1 MSRNHLIWAL
11 ALAAAACSSAS
22 PPAADV
28 AQRPFPD
35 IGGAGVMLLPVQRIV
50 PAIAPPAAVDTTR
63 AVMALSGESLATL
76 EAELAYWLPEHARRV
91 QWVLPEA
98 IERAMRGSAALRI
111 NVRDL
116 PVRDF
121 QRSRLEF
128 IGDPLYGELRRV
140 AAVMDARL
148 ALLPL
153 GALWI
158 PEVGGTGRVH
168 VAAALIDTM
177 GGAVLWY
184 GVAAGDTGAAD
195 DASAIASAAQALARQ
210 VPR

>member
-1 MSRNHLIWAL
+1 MSRTLLLTAL
-11 ALAAAACSSAS
+11 LLTAACSRATA
-22 PPAADV
+22 PPAADL

-35 IGGAGVMLLPVQRIV
+35 IGGADVMLLPVQRIV

-63 AVMALSGESLATL
+63 APATLSSESLETL

-91 QWVLPEA
+91 RWVLPEA

-121 QRSRLEF
+121 QRSRLES
-128 IGDPLYGELRRV
+128 IGDPLYGDLRRV

-168 VAAALIDTM
+168 IAAALIDTM

-195 DASAIASAAQALARQ
+195 DAAAIASAAQALARQ
-210 VPR
+210 IPR